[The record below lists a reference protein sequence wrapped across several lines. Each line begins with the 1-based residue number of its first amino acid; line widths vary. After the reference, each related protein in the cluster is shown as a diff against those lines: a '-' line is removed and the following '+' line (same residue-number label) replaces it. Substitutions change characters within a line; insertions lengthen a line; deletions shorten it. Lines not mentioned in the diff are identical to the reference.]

1 MSILVTSLQWVYM
14 DMKRRRVHAD
24 ADSYTRTQTEQSGN
38 KTTKQSSLGTVSLTD
53 RTQCMRMSSID
64 MGLDYDSMV
73 MLTCKL
79 QFAAAKAI
87 VDISPD
93 IPRQS

>member
-1 MSILVTSLQWVYM
+1 M
-14 DMKRRRVHAD
+14 DTERRRAHAD
-24 ADSYTRTQTEQSGN
+24 ADSYTRTQTIQSGN

-53 RTQCMRMSSID
+53 RAQCFRMSSID
-64 MGLDYDSMV
+64 MDLDYDNMV

-87 VDISPD
+87 LDGSPD

>member
-1 MSILVTSLQWVYM
+1 
-14 DMKRRRVHAD
+14 
-24 ADSYTRTQTEQSGN
+24 
-38 KTTKQSSLGTVSLTD
+38 
-53 RTQCMRMSSID
+53 MRMSSID

-87 VDISPD
+87 VLIYHGSHKLCLLDIFFFRTKEGRRGGGGGGHWPSLYP
-93 IPRQS
+93 PLV